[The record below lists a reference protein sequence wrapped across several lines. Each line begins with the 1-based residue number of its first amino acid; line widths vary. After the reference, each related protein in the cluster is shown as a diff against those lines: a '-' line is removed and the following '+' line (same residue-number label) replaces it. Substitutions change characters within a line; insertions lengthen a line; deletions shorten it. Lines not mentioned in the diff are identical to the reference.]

1 MDCAWIGANRILD
14 GSRAGSGFVVD
25 WYWMLVDGSGLRKK
39 YRKAEIFSPY
49 KTCGYA
55 WIDLWICLDMHGW

>member
-1 MDCAWIGANRILD
+1 MLD
-14 GSRAGSGFVVD
+14 GSGAGSGFGVD
-25 WYWMLVDGSGLRKK
+25 WYWMVVDGSGLRKK

-55 WIDLWICLDMHGW
+55 WIDLWICLDMPGW